1 MSGVGLV
8 DRIEKKFAVMS
19 SEKAESRFLSLVG
32 LTNETEASAPRY
44 AWESLPSLVEP
55 ALRMLGIRLY
65 TFCCPRRTGL
75 SHWGHY
81 QRDVGQVS
89 ELPPNAACQTL
100 AKQCSLR
107 SQCRMSFSGHS
118 RSLDCR
124 LRPPGFLLSVAFITA
139 WIETVAACWVASWVA
154 SWVRSLLQ
162 CWVPP

>member
-1 MSGVGLV
+1 MKQRPAHHGTPGKVYHLWLNQLFECWASDCTLSAVRGERDCLTGAITRETSNRSLNGRLHTLGVRPLLQCSV
-8 DRIEKKFAVMS
+8 P
-19 SEKAESRFLSLVG
+19 LC
-32 LTNETEASAPRY
+32 T
-44 AWESLPSLVEP
+44 
-55 ALRMLGIRLY
+55 
-65 TFCCPRRTGL
+65 
-75 SHWGHY
+75 
-81 QRDVGQVS
+81 
-89 ELPPNAACQTL
+89 CQTL